1 VHGKVVKKTGEFIY
15 RSIMALPSGKLRVNY
30 TTDPII
36 AEKLGGVLTCR
47 STSAYNLISSTMPC
61 PSPPFPSS

>member
-1 VHGKVVKKTGEFIY
+1 MAKVVKKTGEFIY
-15 RSIMALPSGKLRVNY
+15 CSIIALPSGKIKVNY
-30 TTDPII
+30 TTNPIV

-47 STSAYNLISSTMPC
+47 STSAHDPISSTMPC